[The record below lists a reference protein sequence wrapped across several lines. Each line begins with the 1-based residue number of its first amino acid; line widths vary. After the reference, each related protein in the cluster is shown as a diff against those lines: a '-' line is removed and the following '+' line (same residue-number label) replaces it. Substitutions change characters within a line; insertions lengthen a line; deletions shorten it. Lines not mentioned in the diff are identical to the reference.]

1 MKVLITGCCG
11 FIGFSFSQYLLN
23 KNKKIKIVGV
33 DSLNNYYST
42 KLKKD
47 RLTILKKQ
55 KKRFK
60 FLKQNL
66 KNKYKLRKIFLDN
79 NFDQVFH
86 FAIEWNFAGMPA
98 GADDRFFYG
107 ADQQPLGQLGS
118 QLDLR
123 EVTGIGL
130 VDRWLGIDVG
140 LTCNR
145 PTNFWTF
152 PIASVSQ
159 SEGGFEAVHQS
170 VVVMPHWLIQ
180 GDSQGQW
187 GVTMRLSMQ
196 TTAEHTP
203 ATEGEAATL
212 IR

>member
-86 FAIEWNFAGMPA
+86 FAAQAGVRFSFNKPYNYLDSNILSYLNLLELCKEHKVKKLFFSSSSSVYGDTKKFPTKETQDTNPKNIYGYSKVLNEQMAEYYSNLYKLPFI
-98 GADDRFFYG
+98 GLRFFTIYG
-107 ADQQPLGQLGS
+107 DWG
-118 QLDLR
+118 
-123 EVTGIGL
+123 
-130 VDRWLGIDVG
+130 
-140 LTCNR
+140 R
-145 PTNFWTF
+145 PDMF
-152 PIASVSQ
+152 I
-159 SEGGFEAVHQS
+159 
-170 VVVMPHWLIQ
+170 LK
-180 GDSQGQW
+180 
-187 GVTMRLSMQ
+187 
-196 TTAEHTP
+196 
-203 ATEGEAATL
+203 TL
-212 IR
+212 IGNDKKKYLI